1 MKKVLVLG
9 AGLVAGAHVRYLLD
23 QPDFH
28 VTVASR
34 TLSKAQDIIRG
45 HPKGDARQL
54 DVADEAALEALIRQA
69 DLAVSLLPY
78 AYHPLVARLCVK
90 HRKHMVTTSYV
101 KEPMAQLDGAA
112 REAGVILM
120 NEIGVDPGID
130 HMTAMKVI
138 HRVQKD
144 GGEITSF
151 TSWCGGLPAPE
162 ANTNPFG
169 YKFSWSPKG
178 VLLASKNSALYLKDG
193 QEVFVPGEELFDHY
207 WTVPV
212 EVEGQM
218 VDFEG
223 YPNRDSLP
231 YMETYGIT
239 TTKGMFRGT
248 LRNVGWCLT
257 LRKIV
262 DLGLLDEE
270 VRDDIAGLTFAQFMA
285 KLIGSTGDLKKDL
298 AAYLEVER
306 DSPVISN
313 LEWLGLLSDDPLPLQ
328 KGAPVDIL
336 TARML
341 EKMQYEEGER
351 DMLILQHEFLAEYPD
366 PSTGRRG
373 ELVEPSGQRRKEKI
387 TSTMID
393 FGIPDGDTSMSRTV
407 GLPAAIGVRLIL
419 QGKINL
425 TGVHTP
431 VVPEIYEPV
440 LEELEQLGI
449 HFTEKWETL
458 EK

>member
-9 AGLVAGAHVRYLLD
+9 AGLVAGAHTRYLLE

-34 TLSKAQDIIRG
+34 TVRKAKDII
-45 HPKGDARQL
+45 KGYPNGEARQL
-54 DVADEAALEALIRQA
+54 NVADEAALEGLISQA
-69 DLAVSLLPY
+69 DLSVSLLPY
-78 AYHPLVARLCVK
+78 AYHPTVARLCVK

-112 REAGVILM
+112 KEAGVILL

-130 HMTAMKVI
+130 HMAAMKII
-138 HRVQKD
+138 HQVQRD

-162 ANTNPFG
+162 ANSNPYG

-178 VLLASKNSALYLKDG
+178 VLLASRNSARYLKDG
-193 QEVFVPGEELFDHY
+193 KEVVIPGEELFDHR

-212 EVEGQM
+212 EVEGK
-218 VDFEG
+218 VIDFVG
-223 YPNRDSLP
+223 YPNRNSLP

-239 TTKGMFRGT
+239 TTKNMFRGT
-248 LRNVGWCLT
+248 LRNVGWCET
-257 LRKIV
+257 MKKIV
-262 DLGLLDEE
+262 DLGLVDTDKL
-270 VRDDIAGLTFAQFMA
+270 DDIAGLTFAQFTA
-285 KLIGSTGDLKKDL
+285 RLIGSSGDLKQDL
-298 AAYLEVER
+298 AAYLNIAE
-306 DSPVISN
+306 DSQVMSR
-313 LEWLGLLSDDPLPLQ
+313 LEWLGLLSDDPLPVK
-328 KGAPVDIL
+328 KGAPIDLL

-341 EKMQYEEGER
+341 EKMQFEEGER
-351 DMLILQHEFLAEYPD
+351 DLLILQHEFMAEYPD
-366 PSTGRRG
+366 
-373 ELVEPSGQRRKEKI
+373 RKQKI
-387 TSTMID
+387 TATMVD
-393 FGIPDGDTSMSRTV
+393 FGIPHGDTSMSRTV
-407 GLPAAIGVRLIL
+407 GLPAAIGVRMIL
-419 QGKINL
+419 QGKINV

-431 VVPEIYEPV
+431 VIPEIYEPV

-449 HFTEKWETL
+449 GFTETWETI